1 MGGGVP
7 VAAFLAVVAPAQL
20 MNAPYGVDGCGIGAR
35 AC

>member
-7 VAAFLAVVAPAQL
+7 VAAFLEVAAPAQL
-20 MNAPYGVDGCGIGAR
+20 MNAPCGVDECGIGAR